1 MSFAEMAVE
10 LIETSED
17 AVLGGRLVL
26 RQPLKGH
33 RVGHDAILL
42 AAACSARPGD
52 HLVDLG
58 AGVGA
63 AGLAV
68 ALRVDN
74 VVVSMV
80 EIDPTLV
87 VLARE
92 NAASNGL
99 AGRARAVQLDVAA
112 TSAAFVAAEL
122 APGGA
127 DHVLMNPPFNAA
139 QNPSPDRGRRL
150 AHAAADDTLGVW
162 LGAAARLLRPGG
174 TLALIWRA
182 DGLSEVLAALAADF
196 GAVTVLPVHPGPDAA
211 AIRVLIRAIKASRG
225 PLSLLPGLILADSI
239 GRPTAQTE
247 TVLREGAMLPLAE
260 N

>member
-1 MSFAEMAVE
+1 MGTE
-10 LIETSED
+10 LMETSED
-17 AVLGGRLVL
+17 TVLGGRLVL

-68 ALRVDN
+68 ALRVDK
-74 VVVSMV
+74 VVVTMV
-80 EIDPTLV
+80 EIDPALV

-99 AGRARAVQLDVAA
+99 AERARAVQLDVGAM
-112 TSAAFVAAEL
+112 SAAFVAAEL

-150 AHAAADDTLGVW
+150 AYAAADDTLGVW
-162 LGAAARLLRPGG
+162 LGAVAGLLRPGG
-174 TLALIWRA
+174 TLTLIWRA

-196 GAVTVLPVHPGPDAA
+196 GAVTVLPVHPRPDAA

-225 PLSLLPGLILADSI
+225 PLSLLPGLILADAT

-247 TVLREGAMLPLAE
+247 TVLREGAVLPLAE